1 MTLKDYNSFKADL
14 TGKVKSPMVFLYKP
28 EIKTNATKFDF
39 NIQSPVYG
47 KAENIY
53 TCIWE
58 AEARFL
64 LMWRRQ
70 ISSFNEIH

>member
-1 MTLKDYNSFKADL
+1 
-14 TGKVKSPMVFLYKP
+14 MVFLYKP

-53 TCIWE
+53 
-58 AEARFL
+58 
-64 LMWRRQ
+64 
-70 ISSFNEIH
+70 ISAFGKQRKDSC